1 MKSTTHLIRL
11 ACLVSATAGL
21 VACGGGGSS
30 TTESTNSGSSN
41 SGAQVAVLPDGSVV
55 NSIPSDILGQIPAS
69 TYAAGSQ
76 EQLVFKFLNAERIR
90 CGFGAL
96 RQAPQLDASA
106 MAHANWGVLNQQLS
120 HLESLYPNG
129 LTGITVGDR
138 AKYQGYYSLPG
149 GLGEVFSGFTNM
161 PASASEGIT
170 SMRLLLNAPYH
181 MVFMT
186 APYRDMGVGVRR
198 IADVG
203 KTKGFDLVMT
213 EFGVRQSDSF
223 QDLATDA
230 VVTYPCEGTTGVAY
244 SLNNEEPNPIP
255 GRDLSTKPLGS
266 SIIFRVRR
274 GQKLNIDAISV
285 VETATGTAVGL
296 RRHVGGNGDEDSTYK
311 DFDASVAYVAAE
323 SPMKPNTSYTVKV
336 NGSNDGASFSKQ
348 FTFQTGDIYL
358 PSF

>member
-1 MKSTTHLIRL
+1 
-11 ACLVSATAGL
+11 
-21 VACGGGGSS
+21 
-30 TTESTNSGSSN
+30 
-41 SGAQVAVLPDGSVV
+41 
-55 NSIPSDILGQIPAS
+55 
-69 TYAAGSQ
+69 
-76 EQLVFKFLNAERIR
+76 
-90 CGFGAL
+90 
-96 RQAPQLDASA
+96 
-106 MAHANWGVLNQQLS
+106 MAHAHWGVLNQQLS
-120 HLESLYPNG
+120 HTESAGSYPNG
-129 LTGITVGDR
+129 FTGNTVGDR
-138 AKYQGYYSLPG
+138 AKRQDYFSLPG

-203 KTKGFDLVMT
+203 KSTGFDLVMT
-213 EFGVRQSDSF
+213 EFGVRQSDTF

-230 VVTYPCEGTTGVAY
+230 VVSYPCEGTTGVAY

-255 GRDLSTKPLGS
+255 GRNLATDPLGS

-274 GQKLNIDAISV
+274 GQKLNIDDISV
-285 VETATGTAVGL
+285 AETATGTRVFL
-296 RRHVGGNGDEDSTYK
+296 RRHVGGNGDVDLYS

-336 NGSNDGASFSKQ
+336 NGSNDGTPFSKQ
-348 FTFQTGDIYL
+348 FKFQTGDIYL

>member
-21 VACGGGGSS
+21 VACGGGGSAA
-30 TTESTNSGSSN
+30 TESTNSGSNNN
-41 SGAQVAVLPDGSVV
+41 SAQVAVLPDGSVV
-55 NSIPSDILGQIPAS
+55 NSIPSDILVQIPAS

-96 RQAPQLDASA
+96 RHAPQLDASA

-120 HLESLYPNG
+120 HLELASTYPNG
-129 LTGITVGDR
+129 FTGATLTDR
-138 AKYQGYYSLPG
+138 ARFHGYDSQS
-149 GLGEVFSGFTNM
+149 LGEVFSGFTNM

-186 APYRDMGVGVRR
+186 APYRDMGVGVKR

-203 KTKGFDLVMT
+203 KSSGFDLVMT
-213 EFGVRQSDSF
+213 EFGVLQQDSF

-230 VVTYPCEGTTGVAY
+230 VATYPCEGTTGVAY
-244 SLNNEEPNPIP
+244 SLNNEDPNPIP

-296 RRHVGGNGDEDSTYK
+296 RRHVGGNGNEDSTYK